1 MRFFTNPSL
10 FCADLIASAI
20 WLAIPSTSRL
30 TFKPTSAAVVQAVVV
45 CDIFGA
51 GFSSAEAKDKG
62 AIVKAAPR
70 ASVIDT
76 NTFQV
81 VSSFVFI
88 WLHYTHTLLNV
99 FVISILLK

>member
-1 MRFFTNPSL
+1 MRFFTKPSL
-10 FCADLIASAI
+10 FCADLMASAI

-30 TFKPTSAAVVQAVVV
+30 TFKPTSAAVVPAVVV

-70 ASVIDT
+70 ASVIGIRIR
-76 NTFQV
+76 FKLFPPLF
-81 VSSFVFI
+81 SFG
-88 WLHYTHTLLNV
+88 YTTGIPCSMYL
-99 FVISILLK
+99 